1 MNPGRWKP
9 PSENAMLK
17 QESQR
22 AVVQTSPT
30 SFADQPHVAGAIA
43 VRVIGILLI
52 LQSGWRL
59 YNAVRFALLAFERA
73 LNESSAVFAFAVV
86 MPSAIGLLTLGAGVL
101 LVRRDLSARVFGLVA
116 CSIALAYQVL
126 TLGSTLITFRM
137 VAPGRTLGMVYWAI
151 QAADIALFLI
161 GIIVIARWR
170 PYQLPDR
177 YPPPPR

>member
-1 MNPGRWKP
+1 
-9 PSENAMLK
+9 
-17 QESQR
+17 
-22 AVVQTSPT
+22 VVQTSPT
-30 SFADQPHVAGAIA
+30 SFADQPRVAGAIA
-43 VRVIGILLI
+43 VRVVGILLI

-59 YNAVRFALLAFERA
+59 YSAVRFALLAFERA
-73 LNESSAVFAFAVV
+73 FNESAAAFAVV
-86 MPSAIGLLTLGAGVL
+86 MPSVIGLLTLSAGIL
-101 LVRRDLSARVFGLVA
+101 LVRRDHSARVFGLVA

-137 VAPGRTLGMVYWAI
+137 VAPGRTLGTMFWAM
-151 QAADIALFLI
+151 QSVDIALFLV